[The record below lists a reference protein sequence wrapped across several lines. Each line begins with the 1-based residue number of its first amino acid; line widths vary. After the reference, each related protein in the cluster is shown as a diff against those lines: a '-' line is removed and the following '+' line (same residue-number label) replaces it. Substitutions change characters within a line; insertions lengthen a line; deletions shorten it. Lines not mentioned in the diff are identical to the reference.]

1 MRGRNVDDVV
11 AEWAA
16 ELQQRSRS
24 FSRAADALASWDS
37 AVLAARG
44 ALLEQEARVARAARA
59 QAALERKLGL
69 LEAHQ
74 REVHE
79 ALGSME
85 AAAAAAYAD
94 ELRPAMV
101 SGGGGAGFSD
111 RDAAQRDA
119 LYERAE
125 AIAAALARA
134 GDDLRGAIADVN
146 ASAAVAS
153 GGASVSAGGTSSAL
167 ALSSSSSAAAAAAA
181 DPSSSSAAPLPKLV
195 KVLNNQLHALSSLD
209 EKCEQLE
216 ARLRALPGAAAVAAA
231 AAAQAAASSR
241 ASGTFTTRTISAD
254 HDRESASASASASAS
269 PTASTEGDRGG
280 G

>member
-1 MRGRNVDDVV
+1 M
-11 AEWAA
+11 
-16 ELQQRSRS
+16 
-24 FSRAADALASWDS
+24 
-37 AVLAARG
+37 LAARG
-44 ALLEQEARVARAARA
+44 ALLEQEARVARAAAA

-74 REVHE
+74 KEVHD

-94 ELRPAMV
+94 ELRPAML
-101 SGGGGAGFSD
+101 SGND

-153 GGASVSAGGTSSAL
+153 GASVSAFDYNNGGGEVSAL
-167 ALSSSSSAAAAAAA
+167 ALSSSSSADAAAAAA
-181 DPSSSSAAPLPKLV
+181 AGQISSSAPLPKLV

-216 ARLRALPGAAAVAAA
+216 ARVRALPGANAVAAA
-231 AAAQAAASSR
+231 AAAQAAA
-241 ASGTFTTRTISAD
+241 
-254 HDRESASASASASAS
+254 
-269 PTASTEGDRGG
+269 RGG
-280 G
+280 DGGQYGYGFA

>member
-1 MRGRNVDDVV
+1 M
-11 AEWAA
+11 
-16 ELQQRSRS
+16 
-24 FSRAADALASWDS
+24 
-37 AVLAARG
+37 LAARG
-44 ALLEQEARVARAARA
+44 ALLEQEARVAGAAAA

-94 ELRPAMV
+94 ELRPAML
-101 SGGGGAGFSD
+101 GGND

-153 GGASVSAGGTSSAL
+153 GAAASVVSSSAPSSSSSAL
-167 ALSSSSSAAAAAAA
+167 ALSNASDTAADPCSSSS
-181 DPSSSSAAPLPKLV
+181 SAPLPKLV

-231 AAAQAAASSR
+231 AAAQAAA
-241 ASGTFTTRTISAD
+241 
-254 HDRESASASASASAS
+254 
-269 PTASTEGDRGG
+269 RGG
-280 G
+280 DGGQYGYGFA

>member
-1 MRGRNVDDVV
+1 M
-11 AEWAA
+11 
-16 ELQQRSRS
+16 
-24 FSRAADALASWDS
+24 
-37 AVLAARG
+37 LAARG
-44 ALLEQEARVARAARA
+44 ALLEQEARVAGAAAA

-94 ELRPAMV
+94 ELRPAML
-101 SGGGGAGFSD
+101 GGND

-153 GGASVSAGGTSSAL
+153 GAAASVVSSSAPSSSSSSAL
-167 ALSSSSSAAAAAAA
+167 ALSNASDTAADPCSSSS
-181 DPSSSSAAPLPKLV
+181 SAPLPKLV

-231 AAAQAAASSR
+231 AAAQAAA
-241 ASGTFTTRTISAD
+241 
-254 HDRESASASASASAS
+254 
-269 PTASTEGDRGG
+269 RGG
-280 G
+280 DGGQYGYGFA

>member
-11 AEWAA
+11 AGWAA

-24 FSRAADALASWDS
+24 FSRAADALASWDT

-44 ALLEQEARVARAARA
+44 ALLEQEARVARAAAA

-74 REVHE
+74 KEVHD

-94 ELRPAMV
+94 ELRPAML
-101 SGGGGAGFSD
+101 SGND

-125 AIAAALARA
+125 AIASALARA

-153 GGASVSAGGTSSAL
+153 GAASVSAITSGGAAAASSSSSSSAL
-167 ALSSSSSAAAAAAA
+167 ALAFPSSSAAAAVGGGPSA
-181 DPSSSSAAPLPKLV
+181 SSSSSSAPLPKLV
-195 KVLNNQLHALSSLD
+195 KVLNNQLHALSALD
-209 EKCEQLE
+209 EKCERLE

-231 AAAQAAASSR
+231 ARAAA
-241 ASGTFTTRTISAD
+241 
-254 HDRESASASASASAS
+254 
-269 PTASTEGDRGG
+269 RGG
-280 G
+280 DGSQYGYGFA